1 MQKKALLRKKLSEL
15 KVDAILITDLT
26 NVRYLSGFTGSSGFL
41 IVTKHESVFVTD
53 FRYQEQAQHEVKGCI
68 IRILRGER
76 SREIRDLCSEYVIKK
91 LGFEEDNVSYGAYRK
106 LFRTKIRLKPLS
118 GVIEALRI
126 IKTKDE
132 IVYLKKAVSRA
143 ETAFRKLQPH
153 IRAGATELKIALKFE
168 ELIKAEDCKLLPF
181 GVIVASGPMSALP
194 HAKPTG
200 RRFKKGDLIVFD
212 WGGECNG
219 YFSDMTRTVL
229 LNGRNISKQKELYFN
244 VLEAQKRAINKVRSG
259 LKTAVVDAAARDY
272 IEKLGHGDH
281 FGHGTGH
288 GIGLAVHERPGVSW
302 RNKEVIRNNMVF
314 TIEPGI
320 YIPGFGGVRIEDMV
334 LVKQR
339 KAELLTSLP
348 KRLKIIG

>member
-1 MQKKALLRKKLSEL
+1 MQKKALLSKKLSEL
-15 KVDAILITDLT
+15 KVDAILITDLI

-41 IVTKHESVFVTD
+41 IVMKKESVFVTD
-53 FRYQEQAQHEVKGCI
+53 FRYQEQAQHEVKGCVVWI
-68 IRILRGER
+68 SRRER
-76 SREIRDLCSEYVIKK
+76 TKEVRDICDEYGIKK
-91 LGFEEDNVSYGAYRK
+91 LGFEEENLSYGAYRK
-106 LFRTKIRLKPLS
+106 LFGTKIRLKPLS
-118 GVIEALRI
+118 GVVEGLRI

-132 IVYLKKAVSRA
+132 IVSLKRAVSRA
-143 ETAFRKLQPH
+143 EAAFRKLQPH
-153 IRAGATELKIALKFE
+153 IKPGTRELKIALKFE
-168 ELIKAEDCKLLPF
+168 ELIKAEGCKLLPF

-200 RRFKKGDLIVFD
+200 RRLKKGDLIVLD

-229 LNGRNISKQKELYFN
+229 LNGRNISRQKELYYT
-244 VLEAQKRAINKVRSG
+244 VLKAQKRAISKVRSG
-259 LKTAVVDAAARDY
+259 LKTALVDAAARDY
-272 IEKLGHGDH
+272 IEQQGHGDH

-288 GIGLAVHERPGVSW
+288 GVGLAVHERPGVSW

-334 LVKQR
+334 IVQQR
-339 KAELLTSLP
+339 RAELLTSLP
-348 KRLKIIG
+348 KRLKVIG